1 MRKATSYRMPR
12 AASEQ
17 LLDGGAGPAPLA
29 HFLAAA
35 AGPGTATELRGE
47 GAALSAF
54 TTAVLSR
61 PLPDD
66 ECRSSPMHA
75 RTLSRIVVAKAIAA
89 LALTAGAGGVAVA
102 ATSTTLPVDQ
112 PEATTTHTAVP
123 ATPTEPDALP
133 ADGTDTD
140 AVAEP
145 PIDPADANG
154 GNGLIGLCRA
164 WAAGAASNPH
174 VAENP
179 AFTRLTTAA
188 GGGATGSDA
197 TDAVAGFCATVKP
210 DRPASGRPTPT
221 PNPVAEPSGDTRAAG
236 KPTGSPAGTRPAKP
250 DRPDTPATGKPDRTN
265 GKSGSTDEKA
275 GKPDTDDPSGHSD
288 GMGSDAGK
296 AAAGG

>member
-1 MRKATSYRMPR
+1 
-12 AASEQ
+12 
-17 LLDGGAGPAPLA
+17 
-29 HFLAAA
+29 
-35 AGPGTATELRGE
+35 
-47 GAALSAF
+47 
-54 TTAVLSR
+54 
-61 PLPDD
+61 
-66 ECRSSPMHA
+66 MHA

-102 ATSTTLPVDQ
+102 ATSTPLPMDR
-112 PEATTTHTAVP
+112 PEATTHTAVP
-123 ATPTEPDALP
+123 AASPESDALP
-133 ADGTDTD
+133 AEDTDTD

-179 AFTRLTTAA
+179 AFTRLRTAA
-188 GGGATGSDA
+188 GVGAAGSDA
-197 TDAVAGFCATVKP
+197 NDSVAGFCATVTP
-210 DRPASGRPTPT
+210 DDPTPARPTPT
-221 PNPVAEPSGDTRAAG
+221 PSAAPKPPAEPSGGTRASA
-236 KPTGSPAGTRPAKP
+236 KPTGSPAGTTPAKP

-275 GKPDTDDPSGHSD
+275 GKPDTDHPSGRSD
-288 GMGSDAGK
+288 GAGSDAGK